1 MSPQNKNAGVG
12 LSSSSR
18 RQAEPDTERD
28 GLS

>member
-1 MSPQNKNAGVG
+1 MSPQNENACVG

-18 RQAEPDTERD
+18 RQAEPYTERD